1 MAKAKVFEHCEI
13 TETWRAHAV
22 TIWIRAA
29 VTDGVKS
36 ELAFRRFNSSV
47 RFAHRWPER
56 ADLHLRIHNRSWLN
70 LRQRLFQ
77 DLDALPHLQR
87 AHHQS
92 IIRIAMFAQRN
103 PKFETRIKSVAVHF
117 ANVVVHAA
125 RAQHWAGNS
134 SADREIGRKFTDV
147 LRSRDYDLISK
158 DQFFKFIEK
167 FRETID
173 DLPRTGEPIIVR
185 INSAATEAHVVAHH
199 SRAGERFEQVEN
211 FLALAERV
219 HERRTPRSHV
229 AQQKPQER
237 RVVLQSSEF
246 GENDAQVFAALRNF
260 DAGEFLYTERVGPVV
275 AHRTKVIEPICVR
288 HRAEISCLLTD
299 LLVIAVQITENRL
312 ELTHD
317 FPVERDVHAKD
328 TMRRRMLRPHRVFEQ
343 LAFQPRT
350 HGYGGPL
357 HGFESLNCRAHL
369 RFNHLASTR
378 LGL

>member
-1 MAKAKVFEHCEI
+1 
-13 TETWRAHAV
+13 
-22 TIWIRAA
+22 
-29 VTDGVKS
+29 
-36 ELAFRRFNSSV
+36 
-47 RFAHRWPER
+47 
-56 ADLHLRIHNRSWLN
+56 
-70 LRQRLFQ
+70 
-77 DLDALPHLQR
+77 
-87 AHHQS
+87 
-92 IIRIAMFAQRN
+92 MFAQRN
-103 PKFETRIKSVAVHF
+103 PKFETRIKSVAVYF

-134 SADREIGRKFTDV
+134 SADRELRRKFSDV
-147 LRSRDYDLISK
+147 LGPRDHDFVLQNK
-158 DQFFKFIEK
+158 FFELVQKR
-167 FRETID
+167 RESID
-173 DLPRTGEPIIVR
+173 YLLRACEPLIVR
-185 INSAATEAHVVAHH
+185 VNSAATEAHVVAHH

-219 HERRTPRSHV
+219 HERRTPRSHI

-328 TMRRRMLRPHRVFEQ
+328 TMR
-343 LAFQPRT
+343 
-350 HGYGGPL
+350 
-357 HGFESLNCRAHL
+357 
-369 RFNHLASTR
+369 
-378 LGL
+378 